1 MTPPPDKSPIA
12 KRPPSARDRA
22 IETAIFVVSLA
33 VVIATLVALVVLDRP
48 WEPRRAL
55 LAPTVSTV
63 EAVGEGGALAVHV
76 ELQNRSLVSLED
88 VVLEVSVPD
97 VPDAKVALTVSHLP
111 AGARRK
117 AVAVLHGVPASSK
130 PETRILGYQHPD

>member
-1 MTPPPDKSPIA
+1 
-12 KRPPSARDRA
+12 
-22 IETAIFVVSLA
+22 
-33 VVIATLVALVVLDRP
+33 
-48 WEPRRAL
+48 
-55 LAPTVSTV
+55 VSTV
-63 EAVGEGGALAVHV
+63 ETVGEGRALAVHV

-88 VVLEVSVPD
+88 VVLEVSVPS

-117 AVAVLHGVPASSK
+117 AVAVLHDVPPGSR